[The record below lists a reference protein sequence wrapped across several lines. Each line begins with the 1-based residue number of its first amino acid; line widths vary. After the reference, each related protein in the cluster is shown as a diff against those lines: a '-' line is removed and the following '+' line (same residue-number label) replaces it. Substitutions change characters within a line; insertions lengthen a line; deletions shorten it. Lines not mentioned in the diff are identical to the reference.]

1 MDTNAKIVVEDLVMI
16 FGKGARKEALP
27 LFQQGVS
34 KDEILKRTGHV
45 VGVAG
50 ANFKVQEGEICVVM
64 GLSGSGKSTLIRCL
78 NRLIEPT
85 SGHVYID
92 NEDVLAVNK
101 ERLREVRRTKMGM
114 VFQHF
119 ALLPHWTVVEN
130 VGYGLKIRGVDK
142 EKRREIAT
150 EALELVGLKGWGDKY
165 PDNLSGG
172 MKQRVGLA
180 RALATDPDIL
190 LMDEAFSALDPL
202 IRRQMQNEML
212 GLQERLK
219 KTIVFITHDLNEA
232 LRVGNHIVVMRD
244 GKIVQIGTPIEIVTK
259 PADDYVAA
267 FTNDV
272 DHSRVLTAEF
282 VMKPADVLV
291 MGRDAIQTALN
302 RISAMD
308 NASAMYVVDGDQK
321 LKGFIDKQ
329 KFLGAVKGGGI
340 EKISDVLEQNFPRIT
355 KSTSLSDIYALCADG
370 MPIAVMDKAGRLQGV
385 VNPLDIFTSLASNE
399 SDSETNGVEESESAT
414 VKL

>member
-1 MDTNAKIVVEDLVMI
+1 
-16 FGKGARKEALP
+16 
-27 LFQQGVS
+27 
-34 KDEILKRTGHV
+34 
-45 VGVAG
+45 
-50 ANFKVQEGEICVVM
+50 
-64 GLSGSGKSTLIRCL
+64 
-78 NRLIEPT
+78 
-85 SGHVYID
+85 
-92 NEDVLAVNK
+92 
-101 ERLREVRRTKMGM
+101 
-114 VFQHF
+114 
-119 ALLPHWTVVEN
+119 
-130 VGYGLKIRGVDK
+130 
-142 EKRREIAT
+142 
-150 EALELVGLKGWGDKY
+150 
-165 PDNLSGG
+165 
-172 MKQRVGLA
+172 
-180 RALATDPDIL
+180 
-190 LMDEAFSALDPL
+190 
-202 IRRQMQNEML
+202 
-212 GLQERLK
+212 
-219 KTIVFITHDLNEA
+219 
-232 LRVGNHIVVMRD
+232 
-244 GKIVQIGTPIEIVTK
+244 
-259 PADDYVAA
+259 VAA

-399 SDSETNGVEESESAT
+399 SDGDSETNGVEESESAT